1 VRSES
6 ARAAAAA
13 RWRLAHTVVAALML
27 AACAGAPQLAP
38 TPTPVAGDA
47 PFAIDGRLSAR
58 RGSDAVTANFTWRH
72 ASPRDDLVVTTP
84 LGQAVAEI
92 TGDTLAQRVEMR
104 TPDGRHEDAA
114 DWATLTGRA
123 IGVPLPIAGLAAW
136 IQGVAHAG
144 APHSVELDA
153 AGRPLVLRQDG
164 WEIVYGYADDAG
176 RAPTRLRLA
185 YPDLE
190 VRIVVDRW
198 R

>member
-1 VRSES
+1 
-6 ARAAAAA
+6 
-13 RWRLAHTVVAALML
+13 
-27 AACAGAPQLAP
+27 LAP
-38 TPTPVAGDA
+38 APIPGAGDA

-58 RGSDAVTANFTWRH
+58 RGGDAVTANFTWRH

-92 TGDTLAQRVEMR
+92 TGDALAQRVEMR
-104 TPDGRHEDAA
+104 TPDGRREDAA

-123 IGVPLPIAGLAAW
+123 IGFPLPIAGLAAW
-136 IQGVAHAG
+136 IQGVPHAG
-144 APHSVELDA
+144 APHSIELDA
-153 AGRPLVLRQDG
+153 AGRPAVLRQDG
-164 WEIVYGYADDAG
+164 WEIVYGYADDGG
-176 RAPTRLRLA
+176 RAPNRLRLV

>member
-1 VRSES
+1 MRSES
-6 ARAAAAA
+6 SRAAAGA
-13 RWRLAHTVVAALML
+13 RWRLAHAVVAALML
-27 AACAGAPQLAP
+27 AACAGAPPLAP
-38 TPTPVAGDA
+38 ARAPVPGDA

-92 TGDTLAQRVEMR
+92 TGDALEQRVEMR
-104 TPDGRHEDAA
+104 TPDGRREDAA

-123 IGVPLPIAGLAAW
+123 IGFPLPIAGLAAW
-136 IQGVAHAG
+136 IQGVPHAG
-144 APHSVELDA
+144 APHSIELDG
-153 AGRPLVLRQDG
+153 AGRPAVLRQDG
-164 WEIVYGYADDAG
+164 WEIVYGYADDTG
-176 RAPTRLRLA
+176 RAPNRLRLA